1 MNRVTVTSDTFRSVG
16 HDPEECLMEV
26 ELRDGRIMLY
36 NDVPIAVYE
45 DFMRA
50 AEKNAMAA
58 YFNDY
63 ICDKYASSQVEPS
76 DSAPA

>member
-16 HDPEECLMEV
+16 HDPEACLMEL
-26 ELRDGRIMLY
+26 EFRDGRITLY

-45 DFMRA
+45 NFVRA
-50 AEKNAMAA
+50 AGQGAMTA

-63 ICDKYASSQVEPS
+63 IRDKYASSEVTVKS
-76 DSAPA
+76 